1 MGHENLVTIAKK
13 GLAGLVLVGALG
25 GCGALGYNYFVPDT
39 IEAKVTGAEVKRY
52 GGKDMY
58 IVFTMDDEGETH
70 VFRNTDAWYRL
81 KFRSSDLQAE
91 IEALEDTGITVE
103 ITKYGWRI
111 PLLSKYENI
120 INVERVDR

>member
-1 MGHENLVTIAKK
+1 MGRENLVTIAKN

-39 IEAKVTGAEVKRY
+39 IDAKVTGAEVKRY

-58 IVFTMDDEGETH
+58 IVFTMDDKGETH

-91 IEALEDTGITVE
+91 IGALEDTGITVE

-120 INVERVDR
+120 IDIQRVGE